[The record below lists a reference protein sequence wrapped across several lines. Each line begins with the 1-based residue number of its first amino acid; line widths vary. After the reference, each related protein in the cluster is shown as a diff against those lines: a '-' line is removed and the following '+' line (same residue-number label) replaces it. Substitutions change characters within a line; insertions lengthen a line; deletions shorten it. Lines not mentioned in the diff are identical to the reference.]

1 MNKVPQDPIE
11 ESFKNCSYPCP
22 KNLLAFTIRLRAEN
36 LKVIVILGNVT
47 HVGVVQTYMNF
58 THANHVFAKSFL
70 RRT

>member
-1 MNKVPQDPIE
+1 ME

-47 HVGVVQTYMNF
+47 RVGVVQT
-58 THANHVFAKSFL
+58 HVRIVRLLITFCASPS
-70 RRT
+70 